1 MLRRK
6 QRIPTP
12 PMFDDLLLICFD
24 TFQFKVEFVNCSLSG
39 DIMDKIPNIIL
50 IQLHEAHKLVIRK

>member
-1 MLRRK
+1 
-6 QRIPTP
+6 
-12 PMFDDLLLICFD
+12 MFDDLPLICFD